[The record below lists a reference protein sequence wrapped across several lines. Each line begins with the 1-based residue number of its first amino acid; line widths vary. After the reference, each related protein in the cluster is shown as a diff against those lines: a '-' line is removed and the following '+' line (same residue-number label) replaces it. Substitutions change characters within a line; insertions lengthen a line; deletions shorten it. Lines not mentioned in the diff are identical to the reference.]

1 MLAFIESTLRHLSNK
16 TVGLFR
22 ADSGFFD
29 EAILSLLEG
38 RKIDYI
44 ISAKLTQR
52 LQAAIVREAR
62 WWALETG
69 LELAEITYR
78 AQGWSAPSP
87 DRGGTSVSQA

>member
-1 MLAFIESTLRHLSNK
+1 MVANFWLRPGNAYTTINVLAFIESRLRHLGDK

-44 ISAKLTQR
+44 INAKLTQR
-52 LQAAIVREAR
+52 LQAAIVRDAR
-62 WWALETG
+62 W
-69 LELAEITYR
+69 
-78 AQGWSAPSP
+78 
-87 DRGGTSVSQA
+87 